1 MAAPASGPAEE
12 AAASMEGAAGEK
24 DAVAGAQAAVSGAPE
39 GVVVSDEAAAA
50 GADAQAAADDAAAAG
65 LEAAQAAADGSST
78 ASLPSVAQAA
88 NALPGFTVQSLAALQ
103 SAAAAVPKPA
113 TAEVAALGQSFAD
126 KVTGAFNTFN
136 YSSVPWNSIA
146 HKVNTQA
153 DKAAKQVYAKIEN
166 KLPAVNETALEA
178 KLHAPVE
185 KLNATVSKVKAKVA
199 GAIEWEAPTK
209 LNATI
214 NNPKFKDAVN
224 KTVRDEGG
232 GREREREG
240 GESERGREGE
250 RERGEWCGW
259 QAERGGAVGGG
270 CGCVLWVRLPLTPS
284 PPILSPPCRKTT
296 TTVLPPLLVQAGVQG
311 PGPGL
316 ARQGD
321 VGHARRDRGQGGRG
335 QGRGHGRG
343 RDQHVQPGLLAGER
357 RGGPAVGR
365 GGGQG
370 GRVHAPDHRPV
381 QDAGRCA
388 GPGRP
393 HLRGPGP
400 HPGRGDQGGRGGHAR
415 RV

>member
-24 DAVAGAQAAVSGAPE
+24 DAVAGAQAAVAGAPE
-39 GVVVSDEAAAA
+39 GVVASDEAAAA

-65 LEAAQAAADGSST
+65 AEAAQAAADGSST
-78 ASLPSVAQAA
+78 ASLPSVAQVA

-103 SAAAAVPKPA
+103 SAAEAVPKPA

-153 DKAAKQVYAKIEN
+153 DRAAKQVYAKIEN

-185 KLNATVSKVKAKVA
+185 KLNATVTKVKAKVA

-250 RERGEWCGW
+250 REGERERGEWCGW
-259 QAERGGAVGGG
+259 QAERGGAVGVVGV
-270 CGCVLWVRLPLTPS
+270 GCVLWVRPPLTPS
-284 PPILSPPCRKTT
+284 PPPFS
-296 TTVLPPLLVQAGVQG
+296 LPPLSQNNNNSSSTPSG
-311 PGPGL
+311 PS
-316 ARQGD
+316 RSS
-321 VGHARRDRGQGGRG
+321 
-335 QGRGHGRG
+335 
-343 RDQHVQPGLLAGER
+343 
-357 RGGPAVGR
+357 
-365 GGGQG
+365 
-370 GRVHAPDHRPV
+370 RPWS
-381 QDAGRCA
+381 RT
-388 GPGRP
+388 RP
-393 HLRGPGP
+393 SR
-400 HPGRGDQGGRGGHAR
+400 
-415 RV
+415 